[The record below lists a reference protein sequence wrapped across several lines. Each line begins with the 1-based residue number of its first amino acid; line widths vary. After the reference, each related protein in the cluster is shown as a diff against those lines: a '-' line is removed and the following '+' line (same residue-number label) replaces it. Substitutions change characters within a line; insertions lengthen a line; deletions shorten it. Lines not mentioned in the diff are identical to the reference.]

1 MDQQTKVVERN
12 GVPETTTHGLAG
24 DVSAFASD
32 VLTLTELQSRL
43 LVADVRECNRRALVP
58 GLALLCGMTLGLA
71 CIPLAL
77 VTLAFGLVQYLD
89 TSHFTAFLIVV
100 GVGAIGSALLCIV
113 GWIKVRQRSAV
124 LGRSRDELVRNL
136 RWIKRVLARNR
147 LK

>member
-1 MDQQTKVVERN
+1 MDQQAKVAERN

-58 GLALLCGMTLGLA
+58 ALVLLCGMTLGMA
-71 CIPLAL
+71 SFPLAL

-89 TSHFTAFLIVV
+89 ISHFMAFLIVV
-100 GVGAIGSALLCIV
+100 GVGALGGALLCIA
-113 GWIKVRQRSAV
+113 GWTKVRQRTAV
-124 LGRSRDELVRNL
+124 LGRSRDELIRNL
-136 RWIKRVLARNR
+136 S
-147 LK
+147 